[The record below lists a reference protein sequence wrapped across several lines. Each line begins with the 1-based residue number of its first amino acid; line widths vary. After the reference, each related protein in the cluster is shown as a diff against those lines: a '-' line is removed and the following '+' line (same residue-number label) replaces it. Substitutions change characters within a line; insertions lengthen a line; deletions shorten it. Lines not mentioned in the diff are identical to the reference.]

1 METAVVEKEARKPGI
16 IERLLVALGKP
27 VGDFFSYVGGICIM
41 TWNMIASYIKPPYDW
56 REIIIQIDYLGV
68 RGLPIAIIASMF
80 IGGVMVLQLSYSLAT
95 FGAKTFV
102 GALLGIALVRWL
114 SPVLMALLLGG
125 RVSAGIAAEL
135 GSMVIAEQIDAMRS
149 LGANPLKKLVAPRVI
164 ACTFFVFPITTM
176 LADVLGIMGG
186 LITAVVTTHQDPQFF
201 MNNVRNYLDYK
212 DIFSG
217 WGKVFFFGYF
227 IAIIGCYQGLN
238 TTGGTEG
245 LGKSTTKTVVITM
258 VTILISDFF
267 LTKFFFFLMG

>member
-1 METAVVEKEARKPGI
+1 MAEEAGKKPNAFLRFLTVVGT
-16 IERLLVALGKP
+16 P
-27 VGDFFSYVGGICIM
+27 VQSFISYVGGLSIM
-41 TWNMIASYIKPPYDW
+41 TWNTVIAYLKPPYDW
-56 REIIIQIDYLGV
+56 REIIKQIDYLGV

-114 SPVLMALLLGG
+114 SPVLMALLVGG
-125 RVSAGIAAEL
+125 RVAAGISAEL
-135 GSMVIAEQIDAMRS
+135 GSMVLAEQIDAMRS
-149 LGANPLKKLVAPRVI
+149 LGANPLRKLVAPRVI
-164 ACTFFVFPITTM
+164 ACTFFIFPLTTM
-176 LADVLGIMGG
+176 LADVLGITGG

-201 MNNVRNYLDYK
+201 MNNVKNYLDYK

-217 WGKVFFFGYF
+217 WGKTFFFGYF

-245 LGKSTTKTVVITM
+245 LGKSTTATVVIIM

-267 LTKFFFFLMG
+267 LTKFFFFLMS